1 MSNSTV
7 ARPGLTVRMR
17 RSIAHRCSSARRTTT
32 QRKARTRAARRTAF
46 SLAVG
51 ATLCTSAVA
60 LAPAA
65 HAGTDNYIKIT
76 NKAGIVA
83 TACYQWRG
91 VSSEKD
97 YCTEGRPVGESWKAY
112 FPENATSAVV
122 DLKLSKWD
130 KVRDSAPAKDASKNH
145 CFEIRGLLG
154 SENLTET
161 GC

>member
-1 MSNSTV
+1 
-7 ARPGLTVRMR
+7 MR
-17 RSIAHRCSSARRTTT
+17 T
-32 QRKARTRAARRTAF
+32 ARRTAF
-46 SLAVG
+46 GLAAG
-51 ATLCTSAVA
+51 ATLCASALA

-83 TACYQWRG
+83 TTCYEWQG
-91 VSSEKD
+91 VSSGKD
-97 YCTEGRPVGESWKAY
+97 YCHEAYAVGQSRTAN
-112 FPENATSAVV
+112 FPADATSAVI

-130 KVRDSAPAKDASKNH
+130 RARDSAAVQDLSKNH

-154 SENLTET
+154 SEKLIET